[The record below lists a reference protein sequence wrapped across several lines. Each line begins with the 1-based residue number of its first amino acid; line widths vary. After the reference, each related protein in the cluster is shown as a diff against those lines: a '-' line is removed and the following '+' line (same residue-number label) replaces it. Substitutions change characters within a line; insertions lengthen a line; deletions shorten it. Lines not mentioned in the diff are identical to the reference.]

1 MATDTASEKGQA
13 KVVALATGPSALELG
28 LTGVHVEE
36 LDDIAEIEK
45 RLIDLLDSDMDVL
58 IVNESFRGRFT
69 EWCQGRL
76 ERHGGL
82 PLVIYCPSF
91 SEEDADT
98 EAYIGAIVKSA
109 VGFEIRLD

>member
-1 MATDTASEKGQA
+1 MATDTASESSYA
-13 KVVALATGPSALELG
+13 KVVALATGSSALKLG
-28 LTGVHVEE
+28 LTGVPVEE
-36 LDDIAEIEK
+36 LSDIEEIEK
-45 RLIDLLDSDMDVL
+45 RLIDLLDSDMDV
-58 IVNESFRGRFT
+58 IIMNESFRDQFT

-76 ERHGGL
+76 ARHGGL

-98 EAYIGAIVKSA
+98 GAYIGAIVKSA